1 MVAGGDYGT
10 YSYFLGVSGIFKG
23 IFTTYSLEGVNIF
36 CGVDFAGELLKI
48 FKTGLSLD
56 SVWGSPYI

>member
-23 IFTTYSLEGVNIF
+23 IQTTYSFEGVNTF
-36 CGVDFAGELLKI
+36 CGVDLAGE
-48 FKTGLSLD
+48 
-56 SVWGSPYI
+56 